1 MVDVLDHDPI
11 VPIST
16 ADGDYETEEAVGGWR
31 DDIAPL
37 DIVQPEGPGFTL
49 DGHVLRWQD
58 WRLHV
63 ALHPVDGLVLSD
75 LRFRDGEE
83 DRQVLYR
90 ASLSEM
96 VVPYGDPHDGFYWR
110 TYFDAGEYGMGR
122 LANSLQLG
130 CDCLGEIRYVDAV
143 LADGA
148 GAPREIP
155 NAICIHEEDAGVL
168 WKHTEVASGMAHVRR
183 SRKLVVS
190 FFATV
195 GNYDYGFYW
204 SLYQDGTI
212 ELEAKLTGIVLTRG
226 VTPDQ
231 ELGSATRVA
240 PDLAAPHH
248 QHLFNVRLDMAV
260 DGFAN
265 TVHEVDLVGADE
277 GPENPYGQ
285 AIVARST
292 PIRRESEGRRHI
304 DAAAARSWKVVN
316 PGRTNHVGEPTGY
329 KLQPVQRADDARGAR
344 VERRAPGGLRAREPL
359 GDPVRPRRAA
369 RGRRAPQPAP
379 RGRRA
384 AGVDRQ
390 GPSAG
395 GGRRRPL
402 AHVRRVARGADRGLA
417 GHAGGAGRLRA
428 AAGRLLRAQPGDA
441 GPAEPGEG
449 APLRMSDATELTSAG
464 DLVARLRSGELGSE
478 ELLDLQLDRIG
489 RLDGELN
496 AVVALDVEG
505 AREAARAADAAPAEG
520 RGPLH
525 GLPMTIKD
533 SYEVAGMPAT
543 CGFPHLA
550 EHRARARCGRRRAA
564 SRGGR
569 HPVRQDEPAAGR
581 RRSPEL
587 QPRPRHDGQPVG
599 PDAHARRLVRR
610 RRRGR
615 RGGVHAPGAGQRH
628 RRTPS
633 AAPRTSAAST
643 ATSRASGSSPCAATS
658 RRCRVSCWRR
668 RSASPGRSRAV
679 RPTSSSRS
687 TSWRRRRRARAAT
700 SGSRTS
706 ASPCGRTEASSART
720 AAASTR
726 CAPTPTTCAAWA

>member
-1 MVDVLDHDPI
+1 MSVTVAVTHPLDPLTGEEIVAAVGVVRGTGDLERPVFSLVVLVDPPKDVVVGFEPGDAIARRARVVVTDRATRRTHEGIVDLGTGDLESWRVLDGVLPPIVDEDFERAAEAALADPRFVEALRRRGIEDLSIVQVDPLSAGSFPQNPAGRRIVWATPYLKPHPLANAYSSPIEHLRASVDLDTGEVVDVLDHDPI

-37 DIVQPEGPGFTL
+37 DIVQPDGPGFTL

-168 WKHTEVASGMAHVRR
+168 WKHTELASGMAHVRR

-226 VTPDQ
+226 VTPEQ

-265 TVHEVDLVGADE
+265 TVHEVDLVGADA

-292 PIRRESEGRRHI
+292 PIRSESEGRRHI
-304 DAAAARSWKVVN
+304 DPAAARSWKVVN

-329 KLQPVQRADDARGAR
+329 KLQPFNGPTMLAGPESSV
-344 VERRAPGGLRAREPL
+344 
-359 GDPVRPRRAA
+359 
-369 RGRRAPQPAP
+369 GRRAGFAHANLWVTRFDPDELH
-379 RGRRA
+379 A
-384 AGVDRQ
+384 AGEHPNQ
-390 GPSAG
+390 HP
-395 GGRRRPL
+395 
-402 AHVRRVARGADRGLA
+402 
-417 GHAGGAGRLRA
+417 GGAGLPEWIAKDRPLEEADVVLWHTFGVSHAVRTEDWPVMPVERVGFALR
-428 AAGRLLRAQPGDA
+428 
-441 GPAEPGEG
+441 
-449 APLRMSDATELTSAG
+449 
-464 DLVARLRSGELGSE
+464 
-478 ELLDLQLDRIG
+478 
-489 RLDGELN
+489 
-496 AVVALDVEG
+496 
-505 AREAARAADAAPAEG
+505 
-520 RGPLH
+520 
-525 GLPMTIKD
+525 
-533 SYEVAGMPAT
+533 
-543 CGFPHLA
+543 
-550 EHRARARCGRRRAA
+550 
-564 SRGGR
+564 
-569 HPVRQDEPAAGR
+569 
-581 RRSPEL
+581 
-587 QPRPRHDGQPVG
+587 PVG
-599 PDAHARRLVRR
+599 FFARNPAMRV
-610 RRRGR
+610 
-615 RGGVHAPGAGQRH
+615 P
-628 RRTPS
+628 PS
-633 AAPRTSAAST
+633 EAK
-643 ATSRASGSSPCAATS
+643 GHHCA
-658 RRCRVSCWRR
+658 
-668 RSASPGRSRAV
+668 
-679 RPTSSSRS
+679 
-687 TSWRRRRRARAAT
+687 
-700 SGSRTS
+700 
-706 ASPCGRTEASSART
+706 
-720 AAASTR
+720 
-726 CAPTPTTCAAWA
+726 

>member
-1 MVDVLDHDPI
+1 VAALRRRGIEDLSVVQVDPLSAGSFPQNPAGRRIVWATPYLKPHPLANAYSSPIEHLRASVDLDTAEVVDVLDHDPI

-37 DIVQPEGPGFTL
+37 DIVQPDGPGFTL

-75 LRFRDGEE
+75 LRIRDGEE
-83 DRQVLYR
+83 ERQVLYR

-231 ELGSATRVA
+231 ELGSANRVA

-316 PGRTNHVGEPTGY
+316 PGRRNHVGEPTGY
-329 KLQPVQRADDARGAR
+329 KLQPFNGPTMLAGPESSV
-344 VERRAPGGLRAREPL
+344 
-359 GDPVRPRRAA
+359 
-369 RGRRAPQPAP
+369 
-379 RGRRA
+379 GRRA
-384 AGVDRQ
+384 AFARANLWVTRFD
-390 GPSAG
+390 PDELHAAG
-395 GGRRRPL
+395 EHPNQ
-402 AHVRRVARGADRGLA
+402 HP
-417 GHAGGAGRLRA
+417 GGAGLPEWIAKDRPLEEADVVLWHTFGVSHAVRTEDWPVMPVERVGFALR
-428 AAGRLLRAQPGDA
+428 
-441 GPAEPGEG
+441 
-449 APLRMSDATELTSAG
+449 
-464 DLVARLRSGELGSE
+464 
-478 ELLDLQLDRIG
+478 
-489 RLDGELN
+489 
-496 AVVALDVEG
+496 
-505 AREAARAADAAPAEG
+505 
-520 RGPLH
+520 
-525 GLPMTIKD
+525 
-533 SYEVAGMPAT
+533 
-543 CGFPHLA
+543 
-550 EHRARARCGRRRAA
+550 
-564 SRGGR
+564 
-569 HPVRQDEPAAGR
+569 
-581 RRSPEL
+581 
-587 QPRPRHDGQPVG
+587 PVG
-599 PDAHARRLVRR
+599 FFARNPAMRV
-610 RRRGR
+610 
-615 RGGVHAPGAGQRH
+615 P
-628 RRTPS
+628 PS
-633 AAPRTSAAST
+633 EAK
-643 ATSRASGSSPCAATS
+643 GHHCA
-658 RRCRVSCWRR
+658 
-668 RSASPGRSRAV
+668 
-679 RPTSSSRS
+679 
-687 TSWRRRRRARAAT
+687 
-700 SGSRTS
+700 
-706 ASPCGRTEASSART
+706 
-720 AAASTR
+720 
-726 CAPTPTTCAAWA
+726 